1 MSFRPLRLGPSLA
14 LALLLGAS
22 LVTPASNAAQAPDTV
37 LKATLKNG
45 LRVVIVPNTLAPVA
59 ATDLTYLVGSRDD
72 PADFPGMAHAQEHM
86 MFRGTKNLSTSELG
100 TLATALGGAFNA
112 STSETITQF
121 QFTVPAADLDAVL
134 RVEADRMSDV
144 LDAQSEWENER
155 GAIEQE
161 VLRDETTPGD
171 EFFGSARELAFTGT
185 PYEHDGVGTRAAF
198 DRLTGP
204 DIKKFYERW
213 YAPNNAVLV
222 VAGNVDPQATL
233 QKIRDR
239 FESIPERTVPAH
251 ASAHLAAISR
261 TVIRKKST
269 LVYPLAAVAFR
280 LPGVQSAD
288 FLPSYVLQAILDSP
302 SGPLRGLVDSGEA
315 LDAEW
320 NSEPYVPE
328 AQFAVA
334 TAALPPTSDPA
345 NMAHR
350 LENILTNF
358 AQVGVP
364 PELFA
369 TTKRR
374 LIADQELSRNTI
386 ESLASDWA
394 TTIADDNEPSIAHE
408 QDLIAAV
415 TLDEVNQTAREFLD
429 GRHAIVGALTP
440 SATASQDR
448 APGPPP
454 AGPEKPLDTQS
465 PVSRLPAW
473 ASDLVQHVVVPP
485 SSLSPVQTKLDNGIT
500 LIVQP
505 ETISDSVFVYGSVHT
520 LADLQEPAGKEGVS
534 SVLESMFA
542 YGTKTQDRLAF
553 QKAQDDLDASLGGG
567 SDFGLQTVTG
577 SYARAVQLLS
587 HAVLQPRFD
596 EATFESAQRR
606 SEEELATALNG
617 SHTLALRRAASKLL
631 PPGDPQLRDPTLSG
645 MRSLSLDDVEAY
657 YAQTFR
663 PDLTTIVVV
672 GNVTPEAAR
681 AAIEASFGAWHAP
694 ATPLPSLELPSVPL
708 NDPGD
713 VKVTL
718 QASGQTNVTLEQTV
732 PLSRSAPEFIPLV
745 VGNAILGG
753 GSGGPEQ
760 SRLFR
765 DLRQNAGLVYSIVSE
780 FGASRSRA
788 QFSVEFASLPSNA
801 DRISTAIDAEI
812 AKMQTQPVDAFELS
826 LVKASLVRRT
836 IVGGGAVSSIGS
848 SLLSDAQNGYPL
860 DQDRIDSGG
869 YVATDAAAIQAA
881 FAKDIK
887 PDHFVRVVE
896 GP

>member
-1 MSFRPLRLGPSLA
+1 MSFRPSRLGPYLA
-14 LALLLGAS
+14 LALLLGAT
-22 LVTPASNAAQAPDTV
+22 LVTPASNAAQAPDSV

-45 LRVVIVPNTLAPVA
+45 LRVVIVPNALAPVA

-121 QFTVPAADLDAVL
+121 QFTVPAADLDAVF
-134 RVEADRMSDV
+134 RVEADRMTDV

-161 VLRDETTPGD
+161 VLRDETTPGN
-171 EFFGSARELAFTGT
+171 EFFGSARELAFAGSV
-185 PYEHDGVGTRAAF
+185 YEHDGVGTRAAF
-198 DRLTGP
+198 DKLTGP
-204 DIKKFYERW
+204 DLKKFYERW

-233 QKIRDR
+233 QKIRER
-239 FESIPERTVPAH
+239 FESIPERTIPAH
-251 ASAHLAAISR
+251 AVAHLEPIAR
-261 TVIRKKST
+261 TVLRKKST
-269 LVYPLAAVAFR
+269 LVYPLAAVAYR
-280 LPGVQSAD
+280 LPGVQSPD

-320 NSEPYVPE
+320 TSEPYVPE

-334 TAALPPTSDPA
+334 TAALAPSSDPVT
-345 NMAHR
+345 MAHR
-350 LENILTNF
+350 LENIITNF
-358 AQVGVP
+358 AHAGVP
-364 PELFA
+364 ADLFA
-369 TTKRR
+369 STKRR

-386 ESLASDWA
+386 EALASDWA
-394 TTIADDNEPSIAHE
+394 TTIADDGEPSIAHE

-415 TLDEVNQTAREFLD
+415 TIDQVDQTAREFLD
-429 GRHAIVGALTP
+429 GRHAIVGSLTP

-448 APGPPP
+448 APAPPS

-465 PVSRLPAW
+465 AVSHLPEW
-473 ASDLVQHVVVPP
+473 ATDLVQHVVVPP
-485 SSLSPVQTKLDNGIT
+485 SSLAPVQSKLSNGIT

-520 LADLQEPAGKEGVS
+520 LADVQEPSGKEGVS

-567 SDFGLQTVTG
+567 SDFGLQTVTANF
-577 SYARAVQLLS
+577 ARAVPLLAQ
-587 HAVLQPRFD
+587 AVLEPRFD
-596 EATFESAQRR
+596 QATFQSAQRR
-606 SEEELATALNG
+606 SYEELATALNG
-617 SHTLALRRAASKLL
+617 SHTQALRRAASKLL
-631 PPGDPQLRDPTLSG
+631 PQGDPQLRDPTLAG
-645 MRSLSLDDVEAY
+645 MRALSLDDVEAY

-672 GNVTPEAAR
+672 GNVTPDAAR
-681 AAIEASFGAWHAP
+681 AAIEASFGSWRAP
-694 ATPLPSLELPSVPL
+694 NTPLPSLELPPVPL
-708 NDPGD
+708 NAPGD

-718 QASGQTNVTLEQTV
+718 PSSGQTNVTLEQTV
-732 PLSRSAPEFIPLV
+732 PISRSAPDFIPLV

-801 DRISTAIDAEI
+801 DRISTAIDAEV
-812 AKMQTQPVDAFELS
+812 AKMQTQAVDPFELS

-836 IVGGGAVSSIGS
+836 IVGGASVSAIGN
-848 SLLSDAQNGYPL
+848 SLLSNAQNGYPL
-860 DQDRIDSGG
+860 DQERVDSVG
-869 YVATDAAAIQAA
+869 YVGADAPAIQAA